1 MLREEAGWGRPRA
14 DNHRRDGE
22 AAGEVEAAQSAAA
35 SPLEDGEAGGLG
47 SGAAAGGEG
56 SGDGEASPGPDQ
68 AMANATAMTQAMP
81 LAKCHHANT
90 QR

>member
-1 MLREEAGWGRPRA
+1 MRLLRAI
-14 DNHRRDGE
+14 
-22 AAGEVEAAQSAAA
+22 
-35 SPLEDGEAGGLG
+35 PLY
-47 SGAAAGGEG
+47 EG